1 MHTHFD
7 NMSNAL
13 ISKRSDQF
21 VEYMHPILYQSI
33 GGRDKM
39 IELMTAL
46 YEDVEIKESK
56 IIKVLKTETRGDIIQ
71 TLLMQRFIII
81 NGSEEVISSNQ
92 SFAFPYDGGRTWSF
106 AGIEDRTFDEMKK
119 ILPELFE
126 ELRYL

>member
-1 MHTHFD
+1 LHTHFD

-81 NGSEEVISSNQ
+81 NGSEEIISSNQ
-92 SFAFPYDGGRTWSF
+92 SFAFSYDGGRT
-106 AGIEDRTFDEMKK
+106 
-119 ILPELFE
+119 
-126 ELRYL
+126 